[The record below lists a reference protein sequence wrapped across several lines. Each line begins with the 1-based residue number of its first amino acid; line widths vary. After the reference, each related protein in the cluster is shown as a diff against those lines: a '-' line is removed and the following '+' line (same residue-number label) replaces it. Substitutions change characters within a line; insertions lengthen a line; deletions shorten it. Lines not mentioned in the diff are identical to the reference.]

1 MKKNNESDG
10 EITTLESVEAGKER
24 INYTNKEQKNSKEK
38 KQMMY
43 NLSIMYIE
51 SYDWE
56 DIDEEY
62 KKELNGVKKYIYK
75 LTNK

>member
-51 SYDWE
+51 SYD
-56 DIDEEY
+56 
-62 KKELNGVKKYIYK
+62 
-75 LTNK
+75 

>member
-1 MKKNNESDG
+1 
-10 EITTLESVEAGKER
+10 
-24 INYTNKEQKNSKEK
+24 
-38 KQMMY
+38 MMY